1 MDLRIFENSGQLL
14 FHLSGRIVLDE
25 CDRLKSSI
33 LQFLG
38 PKVTQL
44 YLDLSKVDF
53 IDSAGLGALVGIKV
67 SANKHRAKLA
77 IISPSRGVSDILT
90 VSKLDSIFEIITGAD
105 AEQIVTSI
113 AKPETEKSIAAG
125 QASPAASRGPAV
137 PSMPA
142 TGARPAAAPP
152 DGAKDQIDRLCRDAV
167 EHMRRGD
174 YESAASA
181 YLKAIEINPDYL
193 PAHNNLA
200 IVYEKRPEWH
210 AEAVAQW
217 KRVLDLSSR
226 NNDTKHVDRAKKH
239 LANLQLQG

>member
-1 MDLRIFENSGQLL
+1 
-14 FHLSGRIVLDE
+14 
-25 CDRLKSSI
+25 
-33 LQFLG
+33 
-38 PKVTQL
+38 QL

-90 VSKLDSIFEIITGAD
+90 VSKLDSIFEIVTGGD
-105 AEQIVTSI
+105 AEQIVARI
-113 AKPETEKSIAAG
+113 AKPETEKSIGAG
-125 QASPAASRGPAV
+125 QSSPAVPRGPAV

-142 TGARPAAAPP
+142 AGSRPGASAPA
-152 DGAKDQIDRLCRDAV
+152 DGGKDQIDRLCRDAV

-193 PAHNNLA
+193 PAHNN
-200 IVYEKRPEWH
+200 
-210 AEAVAQW
+210 
-217 KRVLDLSSR
+217 
-226 NNDTKHVDRAKKH
+226 
-239 LANLQLQG
+239 